1 MTLGT
6 GSGIA
11 AGKVQVT
18 LKRGVLALQQTV
30 ADPQGDFVFDQ
41 LTEGDYEVVIESP
54 GYQTYRRRVGLR
66 YPGHEEERFSVRL
79 APLEPAA
86 HPGGTRQHI
95 SPEAINSFQRGVSA
109 SRAGK
114 HEAAAEHYA
123 RAVSI
128 APDYLEAW
136 NNLGG
141 EYRMLERWEKAE
153 EALQRARALD
163 PESAQVNLNL
173 GMLYLAQGKTAK
185 ARNHLKEAVRRE
197 PQLSRAHLLMGVI
210 AYQEGDMEE
219 ARGELERAL
228 EADPGATP
236 EAKVYLASILAG
248 QGKFSEAAGLL
259 EEFLQRHP
267 SHAQAGNANRLLQK
281 IRDVRREGKNL

>member
-1 MTLGT
+1 M
-6 GSGIA
+6 
-11 AGKVQVT
+11 T
-18 LKRGVLALQQTV
+18 LKRGVLALQQIF
-30 ADPQGDFVFDQ
+30 ADPQGDFIFDQ

-54 GYQTYRRRVGLR
+54 GYETYRRRVGLR

-79 APLEPAA
+79 APLKPAA
-86 HPGGTRQHI
+86 NPGGARQNI
-95 SPEAINSFQRGVSA
+95 SPEAIKSFKRGVSA

-114 HEAAAEHYA
+114 HEEAAEHYA
-123 RAVSI
+123 SAVSI

-141 EYRMLERWEKAE
+141 EYRMLQRWEKAE

-173 GMLYLAQGKTAK
+173 GMLYVAQGKTAK

-197 PQLSRAHLLMGVI
+197 PQLGKAHLLMGVM

-219 ARGELERAL
+219 ARRELERAL
-228 EADPGATP
+228 AVDAEATP
-236 EAKVYLASILAG
+236 EAKVYLASILAA

-259 EEFLQRHP
+259 EEFLQHHA
-267 SHAQAGNANRLLQK
+267 SHAQAGNAKRLLQK
-281 IRDVRREGKNL
+281 IRDFRGEGKNL